1 MKVRGVC
8 HRRGNRGRG
17 HSGSTRPE
25 MRNTAGLFPVG
36 AGPATWCPPR
46 YSCWASTSIRSLP
59 RGTGALAPASRP
71 LIPLLVCTV
80 FGDVFSPHAVL
91 ELWLRV
97 GFCWDMPFSA
107 RQGHVCPS
115 WSADSPPPS
124 LPVWMINWMC
134 RLWPSCWKW
143 AVLPPPPS
151 LPPQHPPSFLLG
163 SWGESRH
170 HQLYQLYASEFHL
183 FGFRCS
189 CSEMHT

>member
-1 MKVRGVC
+1 MSLWYVESMKVRGVC

-97 GFCWDMPFSA
+97 GFC
-107 RQGHVCPS
+107 
-115 WSADSPPPS
+115 
-124 LPVWMINWMC
+124 
-134 RLWPSCWKW
+134 
-143 AVLPPPPS
+143 
-151 LPPQHPPSFLLG
+151 
-163 SWGESRH
+163 
-170 HQLYQLYASEFHL
+170 
-183 FGFRCS
+183 
-189 CSEMHT
+189 